1 MSVAGDAEALD
12 RVRWHDLECGSY
24 RVDEPLWR
32 ALAAEA
38 AGPVLDAGAGTGRV
52 TLDLAAAGVD
62 VTAVD
67 LDPAL
72 VAELERRAA
81 AAGVAVAAHVGD
93 LRELALDRRFAAII
107 VPMQTIQLL
116 GGAEGRGRFLARAR
130 EHLLPGGVL
139 AAALADAMEGYD
151 PTTAVPPLPD
161 MGEFDGCV
169 YASRPV
175 AVVLDGD
182 ALAIHRI
189 REVVE
194 ADGSRATSEDVIRLD
209 RVAPG
214 ELAAEGEAAGFSV
227 GLGRRIPATEDYVGS
242 TVVVLRA
249 P

>member
-1 MSVAGDAEALD
+1 MSTPEELD

-24 RVDEPLWR
+24 DVDVALWR
-32 ALAAEA
+32 ALATEA
-38 AGPVLDAGAGTGRV
+38 DGPVLDAGAGTGRV
-52 TLDLAAAGVD
+52 ALDLARHGVD
-62 VTAVD
+62 VTAAD

-72 VAELERRAA
+72 LAELGRRAA
-81 AAGVAVAAHVGD
+81 AAGVTVPTAVAD
-93 LRELALDRRFAAII
+93 LRELDLGRRFAAIL

-116 GGAEGRGRFLARAR
+116 GGPEGRGRFLAHAR
-130 EHLLPGGVL
+130 EHLRPGGIV

-161 MGEFDGCV
+161 MGEFDGRV

-175 AVVLDGD
+175 AVVDEGA

-194 ADGSRATSEDVIRLD
+194 ADGRRAMTEDVIRLD
-209 RVAPG
+209 HVRPG
-214 ELAAEGEAAGFSV
+214 DLAEEGAAAG
-227 GLGRRIPATEDYVGS
+227 LEALEGRRIPATDDYVGS
-242 TVVVLRA
+242 TVAVLRA